1 MYDMDGHEIYS
12 LNISPDK
19 STGIGNWT
27 EAQFINA
34 VKSGTVPTGPP
45 SLRNPMQPYVGLTDE
60 ELSAIYAYLR
70 TVPPID
76 NKVERKF

>member
-1 MYDMDGHEIYS
+1 MS
-12 LNISPDK
+12 RK
-19 STGIGNWT
+19 
-27 EAQFINA
+27 FCINA
-34 VKSGTVPTGPP
+34 VKSGTVPNGQQ
-45 SLRNPMQPYVGLTDE
+45 SLRDPMQPYVGLSDQ